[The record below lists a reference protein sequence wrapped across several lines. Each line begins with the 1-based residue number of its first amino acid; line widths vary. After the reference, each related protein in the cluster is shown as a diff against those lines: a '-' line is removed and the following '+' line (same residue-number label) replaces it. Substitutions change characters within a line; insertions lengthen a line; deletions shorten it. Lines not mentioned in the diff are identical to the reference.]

1 MVATR
6 GARASSAK
14 TTLSLGAVAP
24 MRLLKSKGDGKDED
38 TVGALTGYCRSPDG
52 VDREEFPEASRG
64 ILSAE
69 LNRQVV
75 SVCGTTW
82 QKRLVSL
89 TAMDLCFGR
98 TGSPQLLDRIPLVDI
113 TQVRQ
118 TQDSLRVKPLQFSSF
133 NSTANSSLQF
143 SVLLP
148 ATCNWIVAHQGRV
161 LKLRH
166 GVDGRSTPKATE
178 QTKLKIR

>member
-143 SVLLP
+143 SVLSCCPLHAIGSWLIRAAYSSC
-148 ATCNWIVAHQGRV
+148 ATV
-161 LKLRH
+161 LMAGPRQRP
-166 GVDGRSTPKATE
+166 RSR
-178 QTKLKIR
+178 QS